1 MSTQAPMPEVR
12 DFSFETGAEVP
23 RYWHGGRRAVTLFFN
38 NLSVF
43 FPPGERFFVTS
54 VKAFRDRIKE
64 PQLAAEVKAFC
75 AQEGIHSRE
84 HVRYNEMLR
93 AQGYPIEVMEH
104 RLTRLLNFV
113 RWANTKR
120 VQLAVT
126 VCLEHF
132 TALMAEFMLGPLSQK
147 LLDGAHPTMAALWR
161 WHAAEEI
168 EHKAVAFD
176 VYQKV
181 GGYYLERAVVML
193 GTTFIFW
200 FKVFEQQVRLMRAD
214 GLGASW
220 TEWRALFR
228 YVFQPGGLQ
237 TLVRPYLAFFKPSF
251 HPWQHD
257 NRALLEDWKREIE
270 RSPEYQGA

>member
-1 MSTQAPMPEVR
+1 MSQSPMPEVR
-12 DFSFETGAEVP
+12 DFSFETGANVP
-23 RYWHGGRRAVTLFFN
+23 RYWHGGRRALTLFFN

-43 FPPGERFFVTS
+43 FPPGERFFVAS
-54 VKAFRDRIKE
+54 VKAFRERIHE

-93 AQGYPIEVMEH
+93 AQGYPIEVMEA
-104 RLTRLLNFV
+104 RLTRLLRFV
-113 RWANTKR
+113 RFSNTAR

-132 TALMAEFMLGPLSQK
+132 TALMAEFLLGPLSRK
-147 LLDGAHPTMAALWR
+147 LLEGAHPTMAALWR
-161 WHAAEEI
+161 WHAAEEN

-176 VYQKV
+176 VYNKV

-193 GTTFIFW
+193 GTTLIFW
-200 FKVFEQQVRLMRAD
+200 FKVCEQQVRLMRAD
-214 GLGASW
+214 GIGASW
-220 TEWRALFR
+220 AEWRALFR
-228 YVFQPGGLQ
+228 YLFQPGGLH
-237 TLVRPYLAFFKPSF
+237 TLVRPYLAFFRPSF

-257 NRALLEDWKREIE
+257 NRALLEDWKRDVAQ
-270 RSPEYQGA
+270 SAEYQSS